1 MTNTCQNLKLSIKNK
16 SFWRF
21 EKMNDSMK
29 CPRCKGR
36 GELKLAA
43 HYQQTLQAIRLL
55 GKPTILELRVKLGV
69 NGLVPTAINK
79 RVERLASL
87 GVVKVF
93 RNQRGAMRV
102 SAV

>member
-1 MTNTCQNLKLSIKNK
+1 
-16 SFWRF
+16 
-21 EKMNDSMK
+21 MNYLTI

-36 GELKLAA
+36 GHLKLAL
-43 HYQQTLQAIRLL
+43 HYQQTLHAIRQL
-55 GKPTILELRVKLGV
+55 GKPTIQELRVELGE

-79 RVERLASL
+79 RVERLAAL

-102 SAV
+102 SAVRSS